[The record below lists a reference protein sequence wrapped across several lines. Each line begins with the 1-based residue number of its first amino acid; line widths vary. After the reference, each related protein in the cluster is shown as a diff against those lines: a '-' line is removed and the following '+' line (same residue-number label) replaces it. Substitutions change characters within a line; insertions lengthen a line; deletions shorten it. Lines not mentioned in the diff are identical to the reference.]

1 MAGKH
6 RIARPSLVDRVME
19 RFRPGHTLRRS
30 LAAVKTGAIREA
42 RSHYDAAKR
51 ARRSQHWR
59 IAGEDA
65 NAAARGNLQP
75 LRAIARDMTRNNAHA
90 RRAVDAITSNM
101 VGAGILPQVKGV
113 SRTRQKTIEKLLRR
127 HLMTPAIDADGLHTL
142 AGLQALVVRTVITSG
157 ECLVRRRWR
166 RPDDQLPLPFQLQ
179 VLEPDFIDHTVD
191 GPQANGNM
199 AVQGVEFDAI
209 GRRVAYHLHAEHPG
223 ATTTF
228 RLPTS
233 RRVPAEDI
241 AHVFLADRPGQARGV
256 TWFAPV
262 ILKMRDFADFGD
274 AQLVR
279 QKIAACFA
287 AFVTGDPDSEQEVDG
302 ETSATGKPLESFEPG
317 MIEYLDPGQSVEFA
331 NPPQVTDYESFQL
344 ATLHEIAAGLNVPYT
359 VLTGDLR
366 QVNFSSG
373 RMGWIEFGR
382 MIEQW
387 RELMLVPLLLWRVE
401 RWIAE
406 ALHVGKGIRGEEM
419 EIDWI
424 APRREMI
431 DPQKEIGAAKDAV
444 RAGFSSRSYEQRRFG
459 FDPDD
464 LEDEIAADNER
475 ADGLGLVF
483 DSDPRKTAAQG
494 SMQAGDEPDDT
505 SDDAPPKK
513 PKPAPVS
520 RRSIAR
526 EEPAAWQH

>member
-1 MAGKH
+1 MAGAS
-6 RIARPSLVDRVME
+6 RIARPSLVERVME
-19 RFRPGHTLRRS
+19 RFRPGWTLRRRLES
-30 LAAVKTGAIREA
+30 AKTGALREA
-42 RSHYDAAKR
+42 QSHYDAAKR
-51 ARRSQHWR
+51 SRRSQHWR
-59 IAGEDA
+59 VAGEDA
-65 NAAARGNLQP
+65 NAASRGNLTP
-75 LRAIARDMTRNNAHA
+75 LRAIARDMVRNNAHA
-90 RRAVDAITSNM
+90 KRAVDAITSNM
-101 VGAGILPQVKGV
+101 IGEGILPQVKGV
-113 SRTRQKTIEKLLRR
+113 SKARRKSIEKLLRK
-127 HLMTPAIDADGLHTL
+127 HLGTPAIDADGLHTL
-142 AGLQALVVRTVITSG
+142 AGLQALVVRTVVTSG
-157 ECLVRRRWR
+157 EAIIRRRWR
-166 RPDDQLPLPFQLQ
+166 RPTDNLPLPFQIQ

-191 GPQANGNM
+191 GPQPNGNM
-199 AVQGVEFDAI
+199 AVQGVEFDKL
-209 GRRVAYHLHAEHPG
+209 GRRVAYHLYGEHPG
-223 ATTTF
+223 ATMQW

-233 RRVPAEDI
+233 KRVPAEDI

-262 ILKMRDFADFGD
+262 IMKMRDFADFSD

-287 AFVTGDPDSEQEVDG
+287 AFITGDPDAELEVDG
-302 ETSATGKPLESFEPG
+302 EESSTGKPLEAFEPG
-317 MIEYLDPGQSVEFA
+317 MIEYLEPGQEVEFA

-344 ATLHEIAAGLNVPYT
+344 ATLHEIAAGLNIPYT

-387 RELMLVPLLLWRVE
+387 RALMLQPLLLWRLA

-406 ALHVGKGIRGEEM
+406 ALLVGKGIRAEDM

-431 DPQKEIGAAKDAV
+431 DPQKEIAASKEAV

-464 LEDEIAADNER
+464 LEDEIAADNDR
-475 ADGLGLVF
+475 ADELGLIF
-483 DSDPRKTAAQG
+483 DSDPRTTAAQG
-494 SMQAGDEPDDT
+494 SKQADPVEGGDE
-505 SDDAPPKK
+505 APAET
-513 PKPAPVS
+513 KPAKR
-520 RRSIAR
+520 RRSGETDR
-526 EEPAAWQH
+526 EESATWQH